1 MSKMIFKC
9 DSIKLN
15 ASDTNFSYRIKFS
28 TNGTFVINGENVI
41 VSEYGKT
48 YTFSS
53 LPIIQYV
60 QKRSKIIGY
69 DTTEGFLTPEEYK
82 TLISSL
88 KEKYDSES
96 DVWLDIDAEYMFKK
110 TIQELNPISKIE
122 EFEERID
129 VEIQV
134 DNSFVLDTENKYIT
148 SDYFLGGNTPI
159 CYFDA
164 NLFAVDYF
172 KQLCEENGL
181 VSTKHDTDTNNCFYI
196 PNHSG
201 IRYAKING
209 KYMFGDEMNFQKGG
223 FRGTFEKCVSIQ
235 KDIEKTIKDKTLS
248 YLRLLSG
255 DKKISNVELLSSLN
269 SILTSLK
276 KVDSK
281 VATMSEYKH
290 SKHLL
295 ETLISKI

>member
-9 DSIKLN
+9 NSIKLN

-48 YTFSS
+48 YTFSK
-53 LPIIQYV
+53 LPTIQYV
-60 QKRSKIIGY
+60 RQNHKVIGY
-69 DTTEGFLTPEEYK
+69 DTTEGFFTTERYNELV
-82 TLISSL
+82 SSL
-88 KEKYDSES
+88 KENYDSEN
-96 DVWLDIDAEYMFKK
+96 DVWLDIDDEYMYKK
-110 TIQELNPISKIE
+110 TMKELNPIIKIE
-122 EFEERID
+122 DFEERID

-134 DNSFVLDTENKYIT
+134 DNSFVLDTESKYIT

-164 NLFAVDYF
+164 NLFAIDYF
-172 KQLCEENGL
+172 KQVCEENGL
-181 VSTKHDTDTNNCFYI
+181 VSTKHDTDINNCYYI
-196 PNHSG
+196 PTHSG
-201 IRYAKING
+201 LRYAKING

-235 KDIEKTIKDKTLS
+235 KDVEKTIKDKTLS

-255 DKKISNVELLSSLN
+255 DKNISNVELLSSLN
-269 SILTSLK
+269 SILISLK